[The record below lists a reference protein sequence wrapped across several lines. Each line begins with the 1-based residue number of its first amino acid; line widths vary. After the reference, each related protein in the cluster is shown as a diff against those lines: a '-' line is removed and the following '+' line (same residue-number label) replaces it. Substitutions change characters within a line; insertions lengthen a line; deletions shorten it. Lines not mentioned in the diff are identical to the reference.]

1 MGWVGCSGTPG
12 RGLRDTPTG
21 GQAEDTRAAGEQDL
35 GCNRTTELVTGVRAA
50 LLTGRP
56 PRGQG
61 GGEAGWCQDPRARGH
76 RSCARTGDR
85 TPARPAAGSP
95 NWSASGR
102 KRLSRVKKNFNE
114 CSALLRTVLGVSPFS
129 SYSVIKKMTVTEG
142 KNIRGSATLL
152 SYVFGHQKNAPRR
165 VLSCFCPW
173 FPFTLYG
180 PGPYT
185 QCLDVFLLVPGR
197 V

>member
-1 MGWVGCSGTPG
+1 MQRTAFESRKKTRSNGSRPHSDGWQDKILTSRQFFLDVYRLVGWVGCSGTPG

-35 GCNRTTELVTGVRAA
+35 GCNRTTELVTGVQAA

-76 RSCARTGDR
+76 RSCARAGDR

-95 NWSASGR
+95 NWSTSGR
-102 KRLSRVKKNFNE
+102 KRLSRVKIFFN
-114 CSALLRTVLGVSPFS
+114 
-129 SYSVIKKMTVTEG
+129 
-142 KNIRGSATLL
+142 
-152 SYVFGHQKNAPRR
+152 
-165 VLSCFCPW
+165 
-173 FPFTLYG
+173 
-180 PGPYT
+180 
-185 QCLDVFLLVPGR
+185 
-197 V
+197 